1 MSEADTTRRHV
12 ANPDDWLASP
22 VAAWLGFET
31 TDEAHVYRQR
41 FGEHHIGNPFI
52 RALHGGVVASMIE
65 FSAGYDIALSAEP
78 GVRAELVSSAIDYV
92 RVTRDADVFAR
103 VEVVRTGRRLAFVDV
118 WCWQD
123 AEDVP
128 IARGS
133 CTLRML
139 PA

>member
-1 MSEADTTRRHV
+1 MTDAGTDPRPF
-12 ANPDDWLASP
+12 AGPDDWLASP
-22 VAAWLGFET
+22 VANWLGFEP
-31 TDEAHVYRQR
+31 TDRPHVYRQR

-65 FSAGYDIALSAEP
+65 FSAGYDIALSSSQ

-92 RVTRDADVFAR
+92 RVTRDADVFVR

-123 AEDVP
+123 EEDIP

-133 CTLRML
+133 CTLRIL
-139 PA
+139 SV